1 MIDNFHEALV
11 AGVERLTAWADILD
25 RINVFPIADGDTGRN
40 LVISL
45 SLLRLPERDT
55 QVMARK
61 LLLAARG
68 NSGNIASAFF
78 ACFIQ
83 ASSLANLPEAIRLG
97 RDRAWQAVFDP
108 RPGTMLSLIDELAA
122 VFSDA
127 TVLTDID
134 RITGVIAHLAAAVRN
149 TTDQQPQLR
158 KAAVVDAGALGLFL
172 FFEGFLHIFA
182 EGRIPLRPLTE
193 TFINSLQIAP
203 FYRDDPETGYCV
215 DAVLNREVMTEE
227 IVQMLVSLGESV
239 IATQNDAYLKVHFH
253 TQDKKEA
260 RRRLASLGRIID
272 WADDDLLC
280 QTSSF
285 GNVCCE
291 PSVHI
296 MTDAAGSLSRQEAK
310 DLGISLLDS
319 YITIGD
325 HCLPETYCSPDELYS
340 AMRAGRRV
348 TTAQAS
354 IFERHQIYASIM
366 SSYAHV
372 LYLCVGSAFTGNYS
386 VVMDWKHKNDPEDR
400 LVVID
405 TGAASGRL
413 AVLALAVAA
422 CARESEAGQV
432 VDFARQAVA
441 RCEEYVFLDRLE
453 YLAAGGR
460 LSKTG
465 AFFGDAL
472 RMKPIISPT
481 AAGVRRVGVARN
493 RKEQL
498 RFAFD
503 ALARALHP
511 DGKAL
516 IMMEYSDNR
525 SWLEEA
531 SVDVARCYPE
541 ATLFVRPLSLTSGAH
556 MGPGTWALA
565 FLPDSEG
572 FNPIGTAD
580 SAREENDQER

>member
-1 MIDNFHEALV
+1 MIDNFRQALV

-40 LVISL
+40 LIISL
-45 SLLRLPERDT
+45 SPLRLPEKNT
-55 QVMARK
+55 HILARE

-68 NSGNIASAFF
+68 NSGNIAAAFF
-78 ACFIQ
+78 ECFIQ
-83 ASSLANLPEAIRLG
+83 ASSLDNLPEAIRLG
-97 RDRAWQAVFDP
+97 RDRAWHAVSDP
-108 RPGTMLSLIDELAA
+108 RPGTMLSFIDELAT

-134 RITGVIAHLAAAVRN
+134 RMTGVIAHLAAAVRA
-149 TTDQQPQLR
+149 TTDQEPQLR

-182 EGRIPLRPLTE
+182 DGRIPLRPLTE
-193 TFINSLQIAP
+193 TFMNHLQIVP
-203 FYRDDPETGYCV
+203 LHRDDPETGYCV
-215 DAVLNREVMTEE
+215 DAVLKRGVITEE
-227 IVQMLVSLGESV
+227 TGQALVSLGESV
-239 IATQNDAYLKVHFH
+239 IVNQNDAYTKIHFH
-253 TQDKKEA
+253 TQDREEA
-260 RRRLASLGRIID
+260 RQRLAGLGRIIG
-272 WADDDLLC
+272 WADDDLHR

-285 GNVCCE
+285 GNVYCE
-291 PSVHI
+291 QGVHI

-325 HCLPETYCSPDELYS
+325 HCLPETCCRPDELYR
-340 AMRAGRRV
+340 AMRSGRRV

-354 IFERHQIYASIM
+354 IFERHQIYAGIM
-366 SSYAHV
+366 SRHERV
-372 LYLCVGSAFTGNYS
+372 LYLCVGSAYTGNYS
-386 VVMDWKHKNDPEDR
+386 VVMEWKGKNDPEDR

-413 AVLALAVAA
+413 GVLVLAVAA

-432 VDFARQAVA
+432 IDFARQAVA

-465 AFFGDAL
+465 AFFGDML
-472 RMKPIISPT
+472 RMKPIITPA
-481 AAGVRRVGVARN
+481 AAGARRVGVARN

-498 RFAFD
+498 GFAFD
-503 ALARALHP
+503 VLARVLYP
-511 DGKAL
+511 ESKAL

-531 SVDVARCYPE
+531 SFDVAKYYPE
-541 ATLFVRPLSLTSGAH
+541 ATVVVRPLSLTSGAH

-565 FLPDSEG
+565 FLPDIGG
-572 FNPIGTAD
+572 FHTD
-580 SAREENDQER
+580 RTESLREKNGQQR